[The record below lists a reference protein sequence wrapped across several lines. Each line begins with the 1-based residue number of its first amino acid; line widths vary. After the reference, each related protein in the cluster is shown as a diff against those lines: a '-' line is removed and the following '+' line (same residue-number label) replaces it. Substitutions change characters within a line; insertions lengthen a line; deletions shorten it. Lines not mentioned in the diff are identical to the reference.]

1 MTDERAWRDH
11 LRNESAFSE
20 TTIHI
25 HIEGKA
31 SELGGTIHIISRTSA
46 YDVPPELADLSLKRD
61 IFAFC
66 DHDRKGE
73 DPLR

>member
-31 SELGGTIHIISRTSA
+31 SELGGTIHIANVSI
-46 YDVPPELADLSLKRD
+46 
-61 IFAFC
+61 
-66 DHDRKGE
+66 
-73 DPLR
+73 